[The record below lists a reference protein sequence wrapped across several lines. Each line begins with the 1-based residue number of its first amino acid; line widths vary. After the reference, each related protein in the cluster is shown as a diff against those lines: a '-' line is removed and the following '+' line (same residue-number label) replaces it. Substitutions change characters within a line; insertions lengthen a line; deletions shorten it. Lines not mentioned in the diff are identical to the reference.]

1 MQASSG
7 TDLHHISEQ
16 VSLLPQTHDLDILKL
31 QAVYDKLGMEVP
43 SDVVQ
48 IEAYHANTSVM
59 SSDQVWDFVYF
70 VILVLR
76 FNTFSATT
84 YLIGKIYNS

>member
-1 MQASSG
+1 
-7 TDLHHISEQ
+7 
-16 VSLLPQTHDLDILKL
+16 
-31 QAVYDKLGMEVP
+31 MEVP

-59 SSDQVWDFVYF
+59 SGDQVWDFVYF